1 MATALSKPVSLL
13 SNLSASVEIPKTHDT
28 SAGNHR
34 SAMLPTPPNSISP
47 TFGPQRKPHASLT
60 HNLHNVH
67 VDSDVELLDAGQHP
81 APLSSA
87 ALSGLE
93 AEATITP
100 AMLARHH
107 LADIVLN
114 NGPVAIKHILMNLAQ
129 TVPGF
134 SRIPQAK
141 ARRLVVAA
149 LESRT
154 AAASIPDGET
164 AFEKVGWGRWDAYIV
179 GQPRTDRV
187 AGAGAASA
195 PNGIPVAGSAAH
207 HALAAF
213 SPPASVPESYAMSSA
228 GAGGLQIPRVADRAA
243 RRFPSQR
250 REDLYSGSWAASS
263 ALSGRDPS
271 DYDVDMHM
279 AEHEADK
286 MSLDGEDDGYDS
298 PPAPEA
304 MDDDLELD
312 DEDDATDEEDWAGM
326 GAEMLRQGSYRG
338 YGGGLGNGGV
348 VRDYNQLSKAT
359 TARAKPSPV
368 SRSFGH
374 AQARPASRGGVSMS
388 YQERPTAHKGWTG
401 MAGLP
406 ESLQEREAAEALL
419 RMGSM

>member
-1 MATALSKPVSLL
+1 MAAVPSKPVSLL
-13 SNLSASVEIPKTHDT
+13 ASLSASVQIPNTHGKSSSGD
-28 SAGNHR
+28 HR
-34 SAMLPTPPNSISP
+34 AMLPTPPNSISP
-47 TFGPQRKPHASLT
+47 TFPPQRKPHASSLQ
-60 HNLHNVH
+60 HV
-67 VDSDVELLDAGQHP
+67 VDSDVELLDADHHHPP

-100 AMLARHH
+100 AMLARNH
-107 LADIVLN
+107 LPDMLLA
-114 NGPVAIKHILMNLAQ
+114 NGPVAIKHLLMNLAQ

-154 AAASIPDGET
+154 AASIPNGET

-187 AGAGAASA
+187 AGAASA
-195 PNGIPVAGSAAH
+195 PNGIPVAGS

-213 SPPASVPESYAMSSA
+213 SPPASVPESYAVSS
-228 GAGGLQIPRVADRAA
+228 GGGLQIPRAAQAA

-263 ALSGRDPS
+263 ALSGRGPS

-286 MSLDGEDDGYDS
+286 MSLDGGDDDDDDGYDS

-304 MDDDLELD
+304 LDEDLELD

-338 YGGGLGNGGV
+338 YGGGLGSAGV
-348 VRDYNQLSKAT
+348 VRDYNQLSKSM
-359 TARAKPSPV
+359 ARTKTSP
-368 SRSFGH
+368 SRSL
-374 AQARPASRGGVSMS
+374 RPASRGVSMS
-388 YQERPTAHKGWTG
+388 YQPPAPKGWSN

-406 ESLQEREAAEALL
+406 ESVQEREAAEALL
-419 RMGSM
+419 KMGSM

>member
-1 MATALSKPVSLL
+1 MATAPSKPVSLL
-13 SNLSASVEIPKTHDT
+13 ANLSASVQIPKTHDK
-28 SAGNHR
+28 SSGNHR
-34 SAMLPTPPNSISP
+34 AMLLTPPNSISP
-47 TFGPQRKPHASLT
+47 TFPPQRKPHASSLQ
-60 HNLHNVH
+60 HV
-67 VDSDVELLDAGQHP
+67 VDSDVELLDADQHP

-100 AMLARHH
+100 AMLAKNH
-107 LADIVLN
+107 LPDMLLS
-114 NGPVAIKHILMNLAQ
+114 NGPVAIKHLLMNLAQ

-154 AAASIPDGET
+154 AAASFPDGEP

-187 AGAGAASA
+187 ASAGAASA
-195 PNGIPVAGSAAH
+195 PNGIPVAGSH
-207 HALAAF
+207 GMAAF
-213 SPPASVPESYAMSSA
+213 SPPASVPDSYAVSS
-228 GAGGLQIPRVADRAA
+228 GGLQIPRVAQAA
-243 RRFPSQR
+243 RLFPSQR

-286 MSLDGEDDGYDS
+286 MSLDGEEDGYDS

-304 MDDDLELD
+304 LDEDLELD

-338 YGGGLGNGGV
+338 YGGGLGSGGV
-348 VRDYNQLSKAT
+348 VRDYNQLSKSM
-359 TARAKPSPV
+359 ARTKPSP
-368 SRSFGH
+368 SRSL
-374 AQARPASRGGVSMS
+374 RPASRGVSMS
-388 YQERPTAHKGWTG
+388 YQGPPAPRGWSN
-401 MAGLP
+401 MVGLP
-406 ESLQEREAAEALL
+406 ESVQEREAAEALL
-419 RMGSM
+419 KMGSM